1 MKTQVDILI
10 ALGIFVV
17 SMIIM
22 LVIRKKIGKDFEIK
36 NSDILIG
43 IIPLALWLLLSG
55 KITSFEYG
63 DLKIATAFASANNSP
78 ISEEISNIYRRDIA
92 ELEKSSIFKLDEI
105 LKSKPDAL
113 IFYSGHNVYDPHIT
127 EEYLHKLSE
136 SSLKYLLIKT
146 TNHDFIGLIS
156 VDKFMAQAMVDK
168 PVFSLRE
175 FVDWLNT
182 NNIDQ
187 LKSIDGMLNTSVAVS
202 PSSSKQE
209 TLARMQELDTKFLPV
224 IENKEFKGIIEMEKL
239 STSLLMDI
247 SKAISK

>member
-1 MKTQVDILI
+1 MKTHFDILI
-10 ALGIFVV
+10 AIGIFVF

-22 LVIRKKIGKDFEIK
+22 LVVRKKIGKDFEIK

-78 ISEEISNIYRRDIA
+78 ISEEISNIYRRDITQ
-92 ELEKSSIFKLDEI
+92 LEKSTIYKLDEI
-105 LKSKPDAL
+105 LKSKPEAL
-113 IFYSGHNVYDPHIT
+113 IFYSGHNVYDPYIT
-127 EEYLHKLSE
+127 EDYLYKLSE
-136 SSLKYLLIKT
+136 STLKYLLIKT
-146 TNHDFIGLIS
+146 TSMDFIGLIT

-168 PVFSLRE
+168 PIFSLRE
-175 FVDWLNT
+175 FVEWLNT
-182 NNIDQ
+182 DNIDK
-187 LKSIDGMLNTSVAVS
+187 LKGIEGMLNTSVAVS

-209 TLARMQELDTKFLPV
+209 ALARMQELDTKFLPV
-224 IENKEFKGIIEMEKL
+224 VENSEFKGIIEMEKL